1 MYTVEIFL
9 VKNKELVSLFA
20 DQRQRSKFTSK
31 EQEHCQNFL
40 RVENCNQLSRNT
52 IALWF
57 NKKKK
62 QLWKKE
68 YYSSG
73 HSSQT
78 SQTNQSLID
87 NGHFGLKLI

>member
-57 NKKKK
+57 NKKKNNCEKKSITHLDILLK
-62 QLWKKE
+62 QVKQTRAWLTMDILV
-68 YYSSG
+68 SS
-73 HSSQT
+73 
-78 SQTNQSLID
+78 
-87 NGHFGLKLI
+87 